1 MDIKGRL
8 SRWIRRQRGSAMTET
23 LVSLPLLLLLGLGGL
38 QTALLYDAKTTLN
51 YATFEAARIGAV
63 SHAQSDA
70 MREELGLRLAPL
82 FGGDGS
88 MRKAMAAITRA
99 SLDVRDKGFT
109 QIEIIN
115 PTIEAFD
122 EFGRDLY
129 DPRTDEVRFGI
140 PNGHLRWRSRSI
152 GSSGVNIQDANLL
165 KIKVTYGYKLRVP
178 LMDRLIP
185 ALMSRIDPQ
194 NFIFYT
200 VGRIPITSVATVRMQ
215 SAAWRDEGNI
225 HAEGHGGGATPPA
238 GEEETGEEGSVP
250 DDEAGQGGDDD
261 AGDDD
266 EATPD
271 DENDVDDD
279 TTTDDDDLPS
289 IIDSIGDGDDQGGPV
304 CENPANPTA
313 QSSGIAG
320 SHTGNP
326 IHVVT
331 GNKYQQ
337 ETDLTALPGTLGLV
351 FSRHYNSHSDYTG
364 PLGHGWRHSYD
375 VHLQA
380 EAEGYR
386 LRQSD
391 GRVIRFQATET
402 PGHYTAPRLSDGW
415 LRVNDAQ
422 LTWHWRNGQQLQF
435 NPQGQLRYIVHP
447 AGQTQSLYYN
457 PQDALFLVRD
467 PQGRTLGLDHYP
479 NGRIKALHD
488 PAGQVTRYRYDEAGN
503 LAQVTRPNGS
513 QRLYHYDDPHDRH
526 NLTSITDERGVRYAA
541 WAYDAQDRAI
551 LSTHA
556 DQVGQVKLDFS
567 TAGETRVTDSQ
578 GKLSTYSTEI
588 RDGVARVTAIH
599 GPGCSSCGKG
609 DVSYRY
615 NERLQLTEITTRD
628 GITKRYSYDAQ
639 GRTTAVTRQ
648 TLDTEPQPIAR
659 YEYADDTALKPSAV
673 IRPSVNPQGERRIDY
688 RYNPQG
694 QATQITE
701 RGYRPEADGGY
712 TPIERTT
719 RLAYTNGQLTVIEG
733 PREAVKDL

>member
-1 MDIKGRL
+1 
-8 SRWIRRQRGSAMTET
+8 MTEL

-51 YATFEAARIGAV
+51 YATFEAARTGAV

-88 MRKAMAAITRA
+88 VRKAMAAITRS
-99 SLDVRDKGFT
+99 SLDVRNKGFT
-109 QIEIIN
+109 KIEIIN

-122 EFGRDLY
+122 DFGRDLY
-129 DPRTDEVRFGI
+129 DPQTDEVRFGI

-225 HAEGHGGGATPPA
+225 HAEGHGGGATPPVEEAA
-238 GEEETGEEGSVP
+238 GQIDLPPYEENGQEGSE
-250 DDEAGQGGDDD
+250 DDNGAGGEGENNTGDNETDED
-261 AGDDD
+261 AASD
-266 EATPD
+266 
-271 DENDVDDD
+271 NDPA
-279 TTTDDDDLPS
+279 DDDDLPS
-289 IIDSIGDGDDQGGPV
+289 ISDGDDQGAPT
-304 CENPANPTA
+304 CDNPATTADETASPTA
-313 QSSGIAG
+313 RPSGIAG

-337 ETDLTALPGTLGLV
+337 ETDLPALPGTLGLV
-351 FSRHYNSHSDYTG
+351 FSRHYNSHSDYAG

-447 AGQTQSLYYN
+447 TGQILSLYYN
-457 PQDALFLVRD
+457 PQDELFLVRD

-479 NGRIKALHD
+479 NGRIKALYD
-488 PAGQVTRYRYDEAGN
+488 PTGQAARYRYDAVGN
-503 LAQVTRPNGS
+503 LHQVTRPDGS
-513 QRLYHYDDPHDRH
+513 QRIYHYDDSHDRH
-526 NLTSITDERGVRYAA
+526 NLTGITDERGVRYAT
-541 WAYDAQDRAI
+541 WAYDDQDRAI

-556 DQVGQVKLDFS
+556 DQVGQVSLDFS
-567 TAGETRVTDSQ
+567 TEGETRVTDSQ
-578 GKLSTYSTEI
+578 GKVSAYTTEV
-588 RDGVARVTAIH
+588 RNGVALVTAIH
-599 GPGCSSCGKG
+599 GPGCSRCGQG

-615 NERLQLTEITTRD
+615 NARLQLTEIATRD
-628 GITKRYSYDAQ
+628 GITKRYSYDEQ

-648 TLDTEPQPIAR
+648 TLDAEPQPLAR
-659 YEYADDTALKPSAV
+659 YDYADETALKPSAI

-694 QATQITE
+694 QTTQITE
-701 RGYRPEADGGY
+701 RGYRPDADGGY